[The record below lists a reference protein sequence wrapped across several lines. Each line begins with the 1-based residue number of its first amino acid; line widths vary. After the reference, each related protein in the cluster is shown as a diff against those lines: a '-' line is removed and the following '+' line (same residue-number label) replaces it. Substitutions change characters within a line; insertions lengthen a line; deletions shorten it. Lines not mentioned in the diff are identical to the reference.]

1 MDKEDNVKISLT
13 ITPETEEYLKE
24 TYPDALDLQHG
35 VRHAISD
42 SRLLRATLSHVAQ
55 ADGGSLMSP
64 EESED
69 TE

>member
-42 SRLLRATLSHVAQ
+42 SRLLRATLSHIAQ
-55 ADGGSLMSP
+55 SDGGRLIEPQEP
-64 EESED
+64 EG